1 MRGALKILVGVAV
14 IITAALLLRLL
25 DLDLTQRRLAARDK
39 VAPATYNLP
48 PSKFLPMLSFGYTEL
63 AADMIWIQTISYFA
77 EQLINK
83 QGLPHLQRYT
93 ECALAL
99 DDRFKAVYRY
109 TPSMYMTAGDKTTNR
124 EVNYAIA
131 LSSRGYKEWPD
142 DWRFPL
148 NIGTYYMFELKP
160 SCPKG
165 FKYPCSRSRKQKAA
179 WRRKGADWIREAA
192 LVGAEIPWLPSLAAK
207 IYSEQG
213 QRDLAIRHLQEIYL
227 ATKDERMRRDI
238 RFKLRQL
245 KAEQML
251 SEVDTAAKKFREA
264 FKSSP
269 VSYISED
276 LFILVGLEPYRPFS
290 LENL

>member
-1 MRGALKILVGVAV
+1 MSGMLRYVGGAAV
-14 IITAALLLRLL
+14 IVTAVLLLRLL
-25 DLDLTQRRLAARDK
+25 DLDLNQRRLAARDK
-39 VAPATYNLP
+39 LAPVTYDLP
-48 PSKFLPMLSFGYTEL
+48 PSKFLPVLSFGYTEL
-63 AADMIWIQTISYFA
+63 GADLLWIKTISYFA
-77 EQLINK
+77 EQLIKK
-83 QGLPHLQRYT
+83 QDLMYLRRYT

-99 DDRFKAVYRY
+99 DHRFRAVYRY
-109 TPSMYMTAGDKTTNR
+109 TPSMYMTRGDMTSNR
-124 EVNYAIA
+124 DVEYAIS
-131 LSSRGYKEWPD
+131 LSQRGYKQWPD

-165 FKYPCSRSRKQKAA
+165 FKYPCARSRKQKKA

-207 IYSEQG
+207 IYSQQG

-245 KAEQML
+245 KAEQMI
-251 SEVDTAAKKFREA
+251 SEVDAAAKKFRKA
-264 FKSSP
+264 FQASP
-269 VSYISED
+269 VSYISEG

-290 LENL
+290 LDSL